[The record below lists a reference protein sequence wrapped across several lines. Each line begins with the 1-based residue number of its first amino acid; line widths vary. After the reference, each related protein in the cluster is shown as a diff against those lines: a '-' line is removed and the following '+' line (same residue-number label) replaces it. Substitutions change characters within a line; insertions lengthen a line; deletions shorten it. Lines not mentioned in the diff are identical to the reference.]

1 MIFTIATI
9 IATVA
14 VVVGFW
20 RAMIA
25 AQTPLP
31 EKDIVHPRK
40 ALEVAQATI
49 LDLQDLF
56 REHNIDLK
64 DPDGYDSDI
73 EAYTDEA
80 LSMIQMALR
89 TVPLDESWIPLD
101 DEEQQQEDFWG
112 SWWGSK

>member
-9 IATVA
+9 IVAALWIAT
-14 VVVGFW
+14 
-20 RAMIA
+20 IA
-25 AQTPLP
+25 PSTPLD

-40 ALEVAQATI
+40 ALEVSQATI
-49 LDLQDLF
+49 LELQDLF
-56 REHNIDLK
+56 REFNIDLK
-64 DPDGYDSDI
+64 DPDGYDLGI

-89 TVPLDESWIPLD
+89 TVPLDESWTPLD